1 MDKKFLDK
9 DNPEASGHPT
19 PKSPRSE
26 QPETSGHSTPDSPR
40 LDRGAHAPLLNI
52 IKKNGHS
59 LLQWLKS
66 HLTLPV
72 VVVGITFIIG
82 ICHWFSY
89 LLPFTDNAFVVTNV
103 TPIAADVSGY
113 ITEIHVKNGE
123 SVRKNQPLFTVY
135 PVPYQL
141 AYRQACANYQEA
153 KKKIVVLRK
162 QVESTLALIQSV
174 ESQLAKA
181 QYELGLKQH
190 KQVVEAVSK
199 LDIKKLSYD
208 VSTLSNKKIALQKD
222 VDVLMAK
229 IEQQKYTVESLK
241 AKKENA
247 KVNLDLTV
255 VRAPSDGVIDNLY
268 ISPYTPIKIHE
279 PVFSFIDTSNYYIQ
293 ANFNET
299 DLRWVR
305 PGDKAYIVLR
315 MYYFHKIFHG
325 VVVNSLWAAERQKTA
340 KKSQIQLVANDNE
353 WLLLPQRFPLQI
365 KILDQDPKFPLN
377 PGASAYVYISTKR

>member
-1 MDKKFLDK
+1 VDKKFLDK
-9 DNPEASGHPT
+9 DNLEASEHPT

-26 QPETSGHSTPDSPR
+26 QPETSEHSNPDSPG
-40 LDRGAHAPLLNI
+40 LDRGAHAHLLNI

-141 AYRQACANYQEA
+141 AYRQARANYQEG

-162 QVESTLALIQSV
+162 QVESTLALIESV
-174 ESQLAKA
+174 EAQLAKA
-181 QYELGLKQH
+181 QYELALKQH

-208 VSTLSNKKIALQKD
+208 VSTLSHKKMALQKD
-222 VDVLMAK
+222 MDVLFAK
-229 IEQQKYTVESLK
+229 IEQQTYTVESLK

-247 KVNLDLTV
+247 EIIVHKG
-255 VRAPSDGVIDNLY
+255 RK
-268 ISPYTPIKIHE
+268 KI
-279 PVFSFIDTSNYYIQ
+279 
-293 ANFNET
+293 
-299 DLRWVR
+299 
-305 PGDKAYIVLR
+305 
-315 MYYFHKIFHG
+315 
-325 VVVNSLWAAERQKTA
+325 
-340 KKSQIQLVANDNE
+340 
-353 WLLLPQRFPLQI
+353 
-365 KILDQDPKFPLN
+365 
-377 PGASAYVYISTKR
+377 